1 MNSLTGIKG
10 RIVQTVV
17 LLSALA
23 LVGVAQAQY
32 GNDSGGSNSS
42 SSTSSSSG
50 QSSQKPKSSA
60 DQSKA
65 MDKDAEKEK
74 MERNVKDT
82 IKRDQ
87 SHKLKPSEYDPPK

>member
-10 RIVQTVV
+10 RTVQTVV

-42 SSTSSSSG
+42 VLPHQFRTIV
-50 QSSQKPKSSA
+50 PKA
-60 DQSKA
+60 QIF
-65 MDKDAEKEK
+65 
-74 MERNVKDT
+74 R
-82 IKRDQ
+82 
-87 SHKLKPSEYDPPK
+87 

>member
-32 GNDSGGSNSS
+32 GNRLR
-42 SSTSSSSG
+42 G
-50 QSSQKPKSSA
+50 QQFLKFYLHQFRTIVPKAKSSD